1 VIIIS
6 LNGQAVHFSFDHIL
20 AWYLNSLF
28 MRRFVVVIPIAI
40 SFIASSQSS
49 DKMDFEKYN
58 PTSTLVVPEHKLTK
72 AKFPFIDVHNH
83 QESMPSMDLNTLI
96 QEMDKLNMKVMVN
109 LSGRSGNSIIQ
120 SAKNIKDNYP
130 KRFIVFANVDFSR
143 VGEEG
148 WGEKAAKQL
157 EEDVKNG
164 ANGLKVFKNLG
175 MSVKDINGKRVP
187 VDDPRLDPVWDKAG
201 ELKIPV
207 LIHTADPKPFWDPM
221 DDKNERW
228 LELATHDRRKRSD
241 TDPAPWQQ
249 LMDEQH
255 RMFKKHPNTTFINAH
270 FGWYP
275 NDLTKLGSLL
285 DEMPNMNVEFGAV
298 IAELGRQP
306 KAAKKFF
313 EKYQDRIL
321 FGKDSWAPEEY
332 ATYFR
337 VLETEDEYFPYHKKY
352 HAFWAMYGM
361 GLPDTILKKIYYKN
375 ALRIIPNIDKSQF
388 PD

>member
-1 VIIIS
+1 
-6 LNGQAVHFSFDHIL
+6 
-20 AWYLNSLF
+20 
-28 MRRFVVVIPIAI
+28 MRRLLALVPVIVSLIA
-40 SFIASSQSS
+40 AAQPGE
-49 DKMDFEKYN
+49 KMDFEKYN
-58 PTSTLVVPEHKLTK
+58 PTPTLVVPEHKVTK

-83 QESMPSMDLNTLI
+83 QFNMPTMDLGALVK
-96 QEMDKLNMKVMVN
+96 EMDKLNMKVMVN
-109 LSGRSGNSIIQ
+109 LSGQSGNNIER
-120 SAKNIKDNYP
+120 SAKNIKDNFP
-130 KRFIVFANVDFSR
+130 QRFIVFANVDFSK
-143 VGEEG
+143 VGEAD

-157 EEDVKNG
+157 EADVKNG
-164 ANGLKVFKNLG
+164 ANGLKIYKSLG
-175 MSVKDINGKRVP
+175 MSSKDISGKRIA
-187 VDDPRLDPVWDKAG
+187 VDDPRLDPIWKKAG

-249 LMDEQH
+249 LIDEQH
-255 RMFKKHPNTTFINAH
+255 RMFKKHPNTTYINAH

-275 NDLTKLGSLL
+275 NDLGKLGTLM
-285 DEMPNMNVEFGAV
+285 DEIPNMYVEFGAV

-321 FGKDSWAPEEY
+321 FGKDSWVPEEY

-361 GLPDTILKKIYYKN
+361 GLPDPILKKIYYKN
-375 ALRIIPNIDKSQF
+375 ALRIVPNIDKSQF